1 MKLIGSG
8 SVARRTSLRR
18 LALVAMSIAGLIVL
32 TDAARAD
39 CQQQLQQLGDDLRG
53 VVLTDTQKQTIGG
66 LVEDARRY
74 CWVHQE
80 APATHYLAKARQA
93 AGLRPLVDKF
103 DWESV
108 PLESLEKR

>member
-1 MKLIGSG
+1 M
-8 SVARRTSLRR
+8 
-18 LALVAMSIAGLIVL
+18 VL

-39 CQQQLQQLGDDLRG
+39 CQQQLQQLGEDLRG
-53 VVLTDTQKQTIGG
+53 VTLTDTQKQTIGG

-80 APATHYLAKARQA
+80 GPALHYLAKARLA
-93 AGLRPLVDKF
+93 AGLRPVVDKF